1 MLLDV
6 LFFQKEMDRNR
17 LSGFFK
23 SILTYF
29 NHVLRS
35 EIMEFESFYTH
46 ISSWAKINTTIFLS
60 RLYKI

>member
-1 MLLDV
+1 
-6 LFFQKEMDRNR
+6 MDRNR
-17 LSGFFK
+17 FSGFFK

>member
-1 MLLDV
+1 MFYSFKRKWIEID
-6 LFFQKEMDRNR
+6 FQDFLRA
-17 LSGFFK
+17 F
-23 SILTYF
+23 LTYF

-46 ISSWAKINTTIFLS
+46 ISSWAKIYTAIFLS